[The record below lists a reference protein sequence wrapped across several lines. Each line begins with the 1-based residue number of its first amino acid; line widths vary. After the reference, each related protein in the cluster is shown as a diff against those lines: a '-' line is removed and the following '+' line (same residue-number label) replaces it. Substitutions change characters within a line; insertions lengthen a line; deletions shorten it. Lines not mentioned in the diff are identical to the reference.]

1 MSPDEISAKY
11 HNLKYA
17 VLTICDCIE
26 SCSVKKVVEEKYI
39 PLLEEYHQKLIE
51 IKKELGKEMSDQ
63 KKQKERWAERIRKL
77 SVDAACDETI
87 SEELRERIIVQLKE
101 LAEGV
106 RTHED
111 S

>member
-1 MSPDEISAKY
+1 MSSVSREY

-26 SCSVKKVVEEKYI
+26 SCSVEKVVTEKYL
-39 PLLEEYHQKLIE
+39 PLLEEYHQKLKE
-51 IKKELGKEMSDQ
+51 IKKELAKEMSDQ
-63 KKQKERWAERIRKL
+63 KKQKERWTKQIKKL
-77 SVDAACDETI
+77 SLEASCDETI
-87 SEELRERIIVQLKE
+87 SEELRERIVEKLKE

>member
-1 MSPDEISAKY
+1 MSPDDISRQY

-26 SCSVKKVVEEKYI
+26 SCSVKKVVEEKYL
-39 PLLEEYHQKLIE
+39 PLLDTYTEKLKE
-51 IKKELGKEMSDQ
+51 VKKELAKEMSNQD
-63 KKQKERWAERIRKL
+63 KQKERWANQIKNM
-77 SVDAACDETI
+77 SASAACDETI
-87 SEELRERIIVQLKE
+87 SEELKERIIEKLNE

-106 RTHED
+106 ITHED

>member
-1 MSPDEISAKY
+1 MSHDEISRKY
-11 HNLKYA
+11 HNIRYA

-26 SCSVKKVVEEKYI
+26 SCSVKKVVEEKYL
-39 PLLEEYHQKLIE
+39 PLLEDYHQQLKE
-51 IKKELGKEMSDQ
+51 IKKELAKEMSDQ
-63 KKQKERWAERIRKL
+63 NKQQERWAKQIGKL

-87 SEELRERIIVQLKE
+87 SEELRERIVEQLKE